1 MLYCPHYTTY
11 YLQSLSKFDDYSKFV
26 KKNKKVQKNKKRRLR
41 DSISEI
47 LKYWTEMEFI
57 DGFEFL
63 YNNREIEKILIILS
77 DEKLDQEPLD
87 PI

>member
-1 MLYCPHYTTY
+1 MANISKDF
-11 YLQSLSKFDDYSKFV
+11 SL
-26 KKNKKVQKNKKRRLR
+26 KVRQNKKRRLR

-63 YNNREIEKILIILS
+63 SNNREIEKILIILS